1 MSTPCTKSHLRLF
14 IPWCAGGSRHVRIV
28 GAENVEPG
36 LVPIH
41 GHCGQHALIA
51 SSGVPSF
58 LSSQCGLRKARMIC
72 TDLPA
77 PRVGAR

>member
-1 MSTPCTKSHLRLF
+1 MSTRCTKSHLRLF

-36 LVPIH
+36 LVPSH
-41 GHCGQHALIA
+41 SHCGQHALIV